1 MECISKI
8 SMIKIVKEHMGSH
21 YSHYLLWEIQLYTL
35 IILELNIFLRKY
47 WKSKILTFTYNI
59 FRING
64 DESITC
70 GFCCIAFIEFILAR
84 KTLSDYTNL
93 ISSNDYKKNGKI
105 IYKYFKYQSDR
116 RSKSRV

>member
-8 SMIKIVKEHMGSH
+8 SMIKIVKEHMGSN
-21 YSHYLLWEIQLYTL
+21 YLLWEIQLYTL
-35 IILELNIFLRKY
+35 ILLELNIILKKY

-84 KTLSDYTNL
+84 RTLLDYTTL
-93 ISSNDYKKNGKI
+93 FSANDYKKNDKI
-105 IYKYFKYQSDR
+105 IYKYFKEQSDR

>member
-8 SMIKIVKEHMGSH
+8 SMIKIVKEHMG
-21 YSHYLLWEIQLYTL
+21 SHYLLWEIQLYTL
-35 IILELNIFLRKY
+35 IILELNIFLKKY

-93 ISSNDYKKNGKI
+93 FSSNDYKKNGKI
-105 IYKYFKYQSDR
+105 IYKYFIYQSDR